1 MGKKIPDVDIDFKD
15 RDLALQDLLHIPA
28 SRVEKNDLKKHVV
41 GVYFQSIPTD
51 PLTGL
56 ASIPYDEAEQRGYF
70 KLDFLNLGV
79 YKGVRDEAHLDELV
93 QREPMWEMLEDE
105 LIVDQ
110 LFHLA
115 GHYDIVS
122 AYKPN
127 SIYQLAMV
135 LALIRPGK
143 RYLQGLQWSMVE
155 ADIWSSTDNDEY
167 TFKKA
172 HAVSYAHVVVVQM
185 NLLLEQ
191 ALAEPSLPAD
201 SN

>member
-1 MGKKIPDVDIDFKD
+1 MGKKIPDVDIDFQD
-15 RDLALQDLLHIPA
+15 RDLALNELLHIPA
-28 SRVEKNDLKKHVV
+28 SRLDKQNLVRHVV
-41 GVYFQSIPTD
+41 GVYFQDIPQD

-56 ASIPYDEAEQRGYF
+56 ASIPYDEAERRGYF
-70 KLDFLNLGV
+70 KVDFLNLGV
-79 YKGVRDEAHLDELV
+79 YKGIRDEQHLDQLV
-93 QREPMWEMLEDE
+93 QQEPMWEMLEDE

-110 LFHLA
+110 LFHLN

-122 AYKPN
+122 AYKPRN
-127 SIYQLAMV
+127 IYQLAMV

-143 RYLQGLQWSMVE
+143 RHLQGLQWSIVE
-155 ADIWSSTDNDEY
+155 SDIWSSTDDEEY

-191 ALAEPSLPAD
+191 ALEPVLQNSD
-201 SN
+201 S

>member
-15 RDLALQDLLHIPA
+15 RDAALENLLHIPA
-28 SRVEKNDLKKHVV
+28 SRLEKGDLKKHIV
-41 GVYFQSIPTD
+41 GVYFQSIPRD

-56 ASIPYDEAEQRGYF
+56 ASIPYDAAEQRGYF

-79 YKGVRDEAHLDELV
+79 YKGVRDEAHLDALV
-93 QREPMWEMLEDE
+93 SREPMWEMLEDQV
-105 LIVDQ
+105 IVDQ
-110 LFHLA
+110 LFHLS

-122 AYKPN
+122 AYKPK

-143 RYLQGLQWSMVE
+143 RHLQGLDWNLIE
-155 ADIWSSTDNDEY
+155 GDIWTSDSEEY
-167 TFKKA
+167 TFKRA
-172 HAVSYAHVVVVQM
+172 HAISYSHVIVVQM

-191 ALAEPSLPAD
+191 ALAEPSLQPD
-201 SN
+201 DQ

>member
-15 RDLALQDLLHIPA
+15 RDAALQDLLHIPA
-28 SRVEKNDLKKHVV
+28 SRVEKGDLKKHIV

-56 ASIPYDEAEQRGYF
+56 ASIPYDVAEQRGYF

-79 YKGVRDEAHLDELV
+79 YKGVRDEAHLDKLV
-93 QREPMWEMLEDE
+93 QQEPMWEMLEDQ

-115 GHYDIVS
+115 DHYDIVS
-122 AYKPN
+122 AYKPR

-143 RYLQGLQWSMVE
+143 RYLQGLEWSLVE
-155 ADIWSSTDNDEY
+155 ADIWSATDNDEY

-191 ALAEPSLPAD
+191 ALAEPSLQSD
-201 SN
+201 SD

>member
-15 RDLALQDLLHIPA
+15 RDAALQDLLHIPA
-28 SRVEKNDLKKHVV
+28 SRVEKGDLKKHIV

-56 ASIPYDEAEQRGYF
+56 ASIPYEAAEQRGYF

-79 YKGVRDEAHLDELV
+79 YKGVRDEAHLDQLV
-93 QREPMWEMLEDE
+93 QQEPMWEMLEDQ

-115 GHYDIVS
+115 DHYDIVS
-122 AYKPN
+122 AYKPR

-143 RYLQGLQWSMVE
+143 RYLQGLEWSLVE
-155 ADIWSSTDNDEY
+155 ADIWSATDNDEY

-191 ALAEPSLPAD
+191 ALAEPSLQSD
-201 SN
+201 SD